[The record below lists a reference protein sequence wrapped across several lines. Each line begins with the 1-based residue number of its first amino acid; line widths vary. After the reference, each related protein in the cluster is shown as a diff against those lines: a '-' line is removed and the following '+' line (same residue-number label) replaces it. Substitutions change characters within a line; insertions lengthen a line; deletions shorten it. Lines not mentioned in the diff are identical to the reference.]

1 MRMYKVEEDPE
12 KNGLHV
18 PHFINKFDPVDEEE
32 ELYSVPWRNEYY
44 IQQYPKLH
52 RPSDKLVQLDFKY
65 HMHVHVLIQI
75 TVGESLSKQFIRD
88 SISMFEVGLLQ

>member
-12 KNGLHV
+12 KSGLLV
-18 PHFINKFDPVDEEE
+18 PRFINRFNPVDEEE
-32 ELYSVPWRNEYY
+32 ELYSVPWGKENY

-65 HMHVHVLIQI
+65 HTFMY
-75 TVGESLSKQFIRD
+75 
-88 SISMFEVGLLQ
+88 MY